1 MKMAFVIHNEHYA
14 KNVLEL
20 LKKTGIDYFTRWDN
34 AVGKGHGT
42 DPHMGQGSFPST
54 NSVLMIAFEDESLQ
68 SAAVKFSRYSD
79 TRIVIDDPDVAIAI
93 DGHATGAVAGGG
105 EVKLTCR
112 CR

>member
-42 DPHMGQGSFPST
+42 GGLGGAGHQHAHVLAHLGEVCHEFGITGVRTYAKPGQIRT
-54 NSVLMIAFEDESLQ
+54 LRQRV
-68 SAAVKFSRYSD
+68 
-79 TRIVIDDPDVAIAI
+79 
-93 DGHATGAVAGGG
+93 DGHHTI
-105 EVKLTCR
+105 EP
-112 CR
+112 